1 MFLFQQVSI
10 GAVSTSKHTPAQARK
25 PLNFNTNEAVTDS
38 LSSALTA
45 SFSKGTR
52 FKPEYQDHVL
62 SALADGINKISVFQH
77 KETTGKAGLCES
89 VGEVDIK
96 GFFSARPLVG
106 KELST
111 YSETFNLLAVD
122 EITVKSLEYGFK
134 DRYDRKFVQE
144 ASSAN
149 REALSIALKN
159 EGFKM
164 SESDLDD
171 LIAGKKYGIEKTKDN
186 QTFII
191 KASRFEKNTVN
202 IFLKTGAIPTAEE
215 ANNFVTT
222 RLSMKAYIAAQ
233 LTSYLEK
240 LTGQSVDEVSFKDNM
255 VRVQLGSDVFM
266 YDLDDLM
273 TKYGS
278 TIFTQ
283 LRAGMAST
291 PEVPDEK
298 VIKVLADVPKNAQYS
313 YNYENINE
321 LKDAADA
328 IYGKGYSNNFV
339 QNILPTLYEVYW
351 SNQTKE
357 QLVANNA
364 FMRQTTDVQERMQ
377 FTQNYKE
384 LEDAKA
390 NDLETVKKMGGGKG
404 SAGKKTKGPS

>member
-1 MFLFQQVSI
+1 
-10 GAVSTSKHTPAQARK
+10 
-25 PLNFNTNEAVTDS
+25 
-38 LSSALTA
+38 
-45 SFSKGTR
+45 
-52 FKPEYQDHVL
+52 
-62 SALADGINKISVFQH
+62 
-77 KETTGKAGLCES
+77 
-89 VGEVDIK
+89 
-96 GFFSARPLVG
+96 
-106 KELST
+106 
-111 YSETFNLLAVD
+111 
-122 EITVKSLEYGFK
+122 
-134 DRYDRKFVQE
+134 
-144 ASSAN
+144 
-149 REALSIALKN
+149 
-159 EGFKM
+159 
-164 SESDLDD
+164 
-171 LIAGKKYGIEKTKDN
+171 
-186 QTFII
+186 
-191 KASRFEKNTVN
+191 
-202 IFLKTGAIPTAEE
+202 
-215 ANNFVTT
+215 
-222 RLSMKAYIAAQ
+222 
-233 LTSYLEK
+233 
-240 LTGQSVDEVSFKDNM
+240 
-255 VRVQLGSDVFM
+255 LGSDVFM